1 MKISFR
7 LNGASV
13 SAIAPTGTE
22 TLLEYLRQNA
32 GLCGTK
38 EGCNEGDCG
47 ACSVIVTGK
56 DSVPKAM
63 NACILFLPQIQ
74 GRSVRTV
81 EGISGPNGTL
91 HPVQEAMI
99 AQHGAQCGFCTPGFI
114 TTMAAAHAN
123 GENDF
128 DTALAGNL
136 CRCTGYAPIVRAAE
150 VASQKPVPRWMQE
163 NPKLGSKI
171 ESSESIFCPKSADE
185 LAHWYKENPDAT
197 LVAGG
202 TDVGLWVTK
211 QMRDFS
217 KLAFLGH
224 AEDLHQIEDCEDYLR
239 VGATVTIATL
249 MTAIEPLYPSFY
261 NMLLRYGSAQ
271 VRNAATIG
279 GNIANGS
286 PIGDGPPALI
296 ALGSTLILRQGEKI
310 RRMPIEDYFLAY
322 QKQDRLSGEFVESI
336 ELRKDQINL
345 RCYKLS
351 KRFDQDI
358 SAVCGCINIRIEDNI
373 IKSARI
379 AFGGMAATPARAKIT
394 EKTLVGMEW
403 SLQTFESTK
412 LVLLQDFSPMSDAR
426 ASAAYRSESAQN
438 MLLRYFNEIQGAA
451 INILEVRP

>member
-1 MKISFR
+1 MRDRHEITVNVNGKTYNREVEGR
-7 LNGASV
+7 LTLADFLRHGLEL
-13 SAIAPTGTE
+13 TGTH
-22 TLLEYLRQNA
+22 L
-32 GLCGTK
+32 
-38 EGCNEGDCG
+38 GCEHGVCG
-47 ACSVIVTGK
+47 ACTVLVDGKTSRGCLMLAVQADGSEVT
-56 DSVPKAM
+56 
-63 NACILFLPQIQ
+63 
-74 GRSVRTV
+74 TV
-81 EGISGPNGTL
+81 EGL
-91 HPVQEAMI
+91 AED
-99 AQHGAQCGFCTPGFI
+99 GALNSLQQAFMDNHALQCGFCTPGFI

-123 GENDF
+123 GKNDF

-224 AEDLHQIEDCEDYLR
+224 AEDLHQIEDCEGYLR

-379 AFGGMAATPARAKIT
+379 AFGGMAATC
-394 EKTLVGMEW
+394 
-403 SLQTFESTK
+403 
-412 LVLLQDFSPMSDAR
+412 LLYTSDA
-426 ASAAYRSESAQN
+426 ADE
-438 MLLRYFNEIQGAA
+438 
-451 INILEVRP
+451 

>member
-22 TLLEYLRQNA
+22 TLLEYLRQDI

-56 DSVPKAM
+56 DGVPQAM

-81 EGISGPNGTL
+81 EGISGPDGTL

-128 DTALAGNL
+128 DTVLAGNL

-150 VASQKPVPRWMQE
+150 LANQKPVPKWMQE
-163 NPKLGSKI
+163 NPELVSKI

-185 LAHWYKENPDAT
+185 LAHWYKENPSAT

-202 TDVGLWVTK
+202 TDIGLWVTK

-224 AEDLHQIEDCEDYLR
+224 A
-239 VGATVTIATL
+239 
-249 MTAIEPLYPSFY
+249 
-261 NMLLRYGSAQ
+261 
-271 VRNAATIG
+271 
-279 GNIANGS
+279 
-286 PIGDGPPALI
+286 
-296 ALGSTLILRQGEKI
+296 LGTTLILRQGKNY
-310 RRMPIEDYFLAY
+310 RRMPLEDYFLAY

-336 ELRKDQINL
+336 ELRKDQVNL

-358 SAVCGCINIRIEDNI
+358 SAVCGCINIRTEDKI

-394 EKTLVGMEW
+394 EQALVGMEW

-412 LVLLQDFSPMSDAR
+412 SVLLKDFSPMSDAR

-451 INILEVRP
+451 INILEVHP